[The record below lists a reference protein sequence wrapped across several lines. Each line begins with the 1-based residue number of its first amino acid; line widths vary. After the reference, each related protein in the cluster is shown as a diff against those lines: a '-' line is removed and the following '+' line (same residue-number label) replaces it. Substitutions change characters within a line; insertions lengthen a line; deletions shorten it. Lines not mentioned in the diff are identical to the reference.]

1 MFEKILL
8 YDVVFLV
15 IEYPYLALTEREILQ
30 SWYVWLVYVCYY
42 VEYYV
47 AKYWLFFFGIIKW
60 KDNFKW

>member
-30 SWYVWLVYVCYY
+30 SWYVWLVYVYYY

-47 AKYWLFFFGIIKW
+47 AKYW
-60 KDNFKW
+60 